1 MAVDV
6 TSAFVAYVAGNGGPT
21 AADPNARERPEY
33 GLSASFDGAAIDLN
47 LTFRAGSAYCCGEW
61 QCHFMLFPTRRWDK
75 LRRELTILGLELPAR
90 LELRVD
96 VVIEAGAQ
104 FFAPGSPRAPRV
116 LASSKAH
123 RYRQTVAEGD
133 RPESQAPKHR

>member
-1 MAVDV
+1 MPVDV
-6 TSAFVAYVAGNGGPT
+6 TPAFAAYVAGNGGPT
-21 AADPNARERPEY
+21 PADPDARQRPDY
-33 GLSASFDGAAIDLN
+33 GISASFDGAAIDLN

-61 QCHFMLFPTRRWDK
+61 QCHFGLFRTRRWDK

-90 LELRVD
+90 LEVRVD
-96 VVIEAGAQ
+96 VVIEAGAL

-116 LASSKAH
+116 LVPSKAH

-133 RPESQAPKHR
+133 RPDS